1 MHGPAADRCHGG
13 AFEEEP
19 AGNHWLGGD
28 MSDASVGLWSSG
40 DAYEQYMGRWS
51 RRIAPR
57 FLEWL
62 SVPAA
67 SSWIDIGCGTGVLS
81 AAILGGCD
89 PGQVV
94 GIDPSA
100 TFLTGLRSQVR
111 DPRFDCRQG
120 SAEAIPYDDRTFCAA
135 VSGLVLNFVA
145 DPRQATAQMRRVV
158 RCGGHVAAYVWDYAG
173 HMQIMRYFFDAATE
187 LDARAR
193 QFDDGV
199 KAPICRPGALA
210 ALFKDAGL
218 TAVEVQAVDIPAAF
232 ASFDDYWTP
241 FLGATGSAPKYC
253 AGLTADARAELR
265 ERIRGRLPTGPD
277 GEILLAVRAWAVKG
291 IR

>member
-1 MHGPAADRCHGG
+1 
-13 AFEEEP
+13 
-19 AGNHWLGGD
+19 
-28 MSDASVGLWSSG
+28 MSDASASLWSSS

-57 FLEWL
+57 FLQWL

-89 PGQVV
+89 PAQVAA
-94 GIDPSA
+94 IDPSE
-100 TFLTGLRSQVR
+100 TFRAGRRSQLR
-111 DPRFDCRQG
+111 YPRFRCRQG
-120 SAEAIPYDDRTFCAA
+120 SAEAIPYDDGTFGAA

-145 DPRQATAQMRRVV
+145 DPRQAAAQMKRVV
-158 RCGGHVAAYVWDYAG
+158 RAGGQVAAYVWDYAG

-187 LDARAR
+187 LDGRAR
-193 QFDDGV
+193 QFDDGF
-199 KAPICRPGALA
+199 KAPICRPHALS
-210 ALFKDAGL
+210 ALFEDAGL
-218 TAVEVQAVDIPAAF
+218 TAVEVEAIDIAAAF
-232 ASFDDYWTP
+232 ASFDEYWTP

-253 AGLTADARAELR
+253 ASLTAEAKAELR